1 LVKQNLKFLLV
12 KISKSIFFILT
23 ICTSRNYVTRELIL
37 QIFYE
42 QVVDVFKIESVRK
55 FLHVKDD
62 DFLLR
67 ILQKLL
73 DLSDDHLQAV
83 HLERAVVDPKAGSV
97 LGPLGTA
104 AARIIA

>member
-1 LVKQNLKFLLV
+1 
-12 KISKSIFFILT
+12 
-23 ICTSRNYVTRELIL
+23 L
-37 QIFYE
+37 QVLDE
-42 QVVDVFKIESVRK
+42 QVVDVFEIESVRK

-67 ILQKLL
+67 VLQKLL
-73 DLSDDHLQAV
+73 DLSDDHLEAV

-97 LGPLGTA
+97 LGPLGAA